1 MSDSTTDTNDTAT
14 STVDELRALI
24 REAEA
29 ALGSGGN
36 ASDEIEELRERLQ
49 GAIADGQ
56 NMISNL
62 KDNLA
67 RHARRADQAV
77 RANPYQTAG
86 IAAGVGLL
94 VGFLLSRRG
103 SSSSD

>member
-1 MSDSTTDTNDTAT
+1 MSDSTTESNDTANT
-14 STVDELRALI
+14 TAEELRALI

-29 ALGSGGN
+29 ALGSSNNGG
-36 ASDEIEELRERLQ
+36 DVIEELRERLRD
-49 GAIADGQ
+49 AIADGQ
-56 NMISNL
+56 SMIGNL
-62 KDNLA
+62 KDNLV
-67 RHARRADQAV
+67 RRAGRADDAI

-103 SSSSD
+103 ASSD